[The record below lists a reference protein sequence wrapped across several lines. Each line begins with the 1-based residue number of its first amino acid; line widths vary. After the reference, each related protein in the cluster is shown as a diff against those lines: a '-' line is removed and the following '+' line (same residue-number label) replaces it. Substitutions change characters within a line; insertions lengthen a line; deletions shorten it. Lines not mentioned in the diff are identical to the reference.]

1 MDSAKNDDLRLLAD
15 AVRQFAREHGATRQS
30 ARNKTTWAAMHELG
44 FAGAGLAEMH
54 GGSGLGANGVAVIA
68 EALGSTAVP
77 VHYAVDGVFLPVLLA
92 EAGLHDLLTKTL
104 EGRIRL
110 AVDTSLLDGHSEQQ
124 DEHRMAFGPTGAEAV
139 LSLRLDENGPAL
151 MLSRGPVTEKPMT
164 DGRTVLTGGA
174 HDSQQSR
181 ILAQGKPVEAAVISA
196 KTRALAAAAADS
208 LGAMDALFSQT
219 LDYMRVRRQFGQ
231 PLASFQTIQF
241 RLVDMSIRLEEARSL
256 SAAVATAI
264 DEGHAHADRLARA
277 AWVQALWSGRDIA
290 QEAVQLHGGI
300 GMTAAS
306 GIAPLVKRLLVSEFI
321 FGQAEEHMADYR
333 ALSA

>member
-1 MDSAKNDDLRLLAD
+1 MDSANDDLRLLAD
-15 AVRQFAREHGATRQS
+15 AARQFARAHAATGQ
-30 ARNKTTWAAMHELG
+30 AAGNTTTWAAMHDVG
-44 FAGAGLAEMH
+44 FAGAGLTEAH

-77 VHYAVDGVFLPVLLA
+77 VHYAVDGVFLPVLFA
-92 EAGLHDLLTKTL
+92 QTGLDDLLAKTL
-104 EGRIRL
+104 EGRLRL
-110 AVDTSLLDGHSEQQ
+110 AVDAGLLDGQGEQQ
-124 DEHRMAFGPTGAEAV
+124 GEHRMAFGPSGAEAL
-139 LSLRLDENGPAL
+139 LSLQFTEKKPVL
-151 MLSRGPVTEKPMT
+151 MLSCGFFTEKRT
-164 DGRTVLTGGA
+164 LDGRTVMSVGKR
-174 HDSQQSR
+174 DSQGHA
-181 ILAQGKPVEAAVISA
+181 LVQGEQLRGAIAAA

-208 LGAMDALFSQT
+208 LGAMNVLFTQT
-219 LDYMRVRRQFGQ
+219 LDYMRIRRQFGQ
-231 PLASFQTIQF
+231 SLSSFQTIQF

-256 SAAVATAI
+256 SAAAADAI
-264 DEGHAHADRLARA
+264 DEDDPDAGRLARA
-277 AWVQALWSGRDIA
+277 AWVQALWSGQDIA